1 MHKLIKSSVRRI
13 KKEVKNYMLR
23 PREVYSVPIKAKE
36 NKSLINRGK
45 IFVLDILKFKIKN
58 LRYTSKTSSKE
69 YLKKNKN
76 LFTKNNLKAILA
88 YIFSDFSMD
97 QLEDMIRYIFGDLTP
112 LQREDVL
119 CDILDHISEKEY
131 GFLLKN

>member
-1 MHKLIKSSVRRI
+1 MHRLIKTSVRRV
-13 KKEVKNYMLR
+13 KKEVKGFMQR
-23 PREVYSVPIKAKE
+23 SKEIKYSSVKPDKTLV
-36 NKSLINRGK
+36 SRGK
-45 IFVLDILKFKIKN
+45 DFVLDILKFKIKN
-58 LRYTSKTSSKE
+58 SRYTSKTSSKE
-69 YLKKNKN
+69 FLNKNKN